1 LKIKEKRMNNANRLF
16 ISGIILVH
24 VFVCAATTPV
34 QLVTASSPVTGIT
47 PLTLGINLGHRNEQD
62 KSWVTYLKYLGV
74 NAARSFGLNAL
85 GSYATLQALVT
96 SAGGTWGH
104 ALDNTAVSDITSFY
118 AAVAALRAPHGHNPA
133 FQNTYAYP
141 VLWNLIESN
150 LNTTDYTSPSSA
162 LQGNPNDYIN
172 ELNKMGVPMLAVD
185 WLTCSNYAFST
196 SDHTQAIY
204 WGERWELYKHQY
216 ALSVWSYNRGIYVF
230 EFWNEPDLNAAC
242 INATTWPEHVVIRPL
257 AIRNAYADMNADV
270 ANGVLACPQY
280 FSSCPVTNLNIM
292 ASAYSQGSWNG
303 TGIFAE
309 QSALNRNLQFPAYL
323 GVKNT
328 SVSNYDSFSFHS
340 YGKTGQQLEQAGNF
354 FASEIPF
361 YHNPV
366 QIYVTEHQCHTNG
379 DWNALASNSD
389 VYFEA
394 AMLANQIQW
403 LSYASYNGYVF
414 KADWSPSAN
423 GGVTKSGVMTA
434 ENNMAPYPVGDVTLS
449 GEAVAMTSKHLFGAK
464 NLLTCALNYT
474 TYQGGFG
481 KCLVVKDPTVV
492 HIIFVNNAPQNTAAG
507 VVDQTVGVTG
517 TDLTVVYNWGGL
529 GVSTSSYAILHELS
543 SSGYMGE
550 ISAVVPTSSQ
560 TLTHFLPAFGIARV
574 AVPVN
579 AQTARTLTASD
590 DSYVTAGTASA
601 TAHGSE
607 TALKVGT
614 SITTDHSTTYAA
626 IVRFPLTGYETYA
639 QYANAAILQLTTQA
653 TTTAF
658 MNLTVY
664 GIASANAATFSEGTA
679 TWSSMSSFAL
689 NATANMATQVT
700 AIGQNFVTNVGTLID
715 VVGHI
720 TVRPTDAGVVKMVN
734 VTHYVNQAGRA
745 GATDV
750 AFIIVRKFRTSGIC
764 TNIAYDPGSAHPCTN
779 GNHAGATAP
788 DNLNGGASV
797 SFYSKEAGA
806 TNAPALEIITDSSV
820 VLPPPP
826 PSPPP
831 PTPPPP
837 NPPPPSPPPPTPP
850 PPTPPPPSPPPP
862 HPPPPNPPPPAPPP
876 PPSPPP
882 PHPPLADP
890 PPPSPP
896 PPHPPLADPP
906 PPSPPPPHPPLA
918 DPPPPSPPPPHPP
931 LADPPPPSPPPP
943 HTLSPSPPPP
953 SPPPPHTLPPS
964 PPPPSPPPPHTLPPS
979 PPPSLI
985 NSPHS
990 PPPPP
995 PHSCVAAGTCSPPP
1009 HLPPPSPPAS
1019 ISKAKNSMNSKTIVL
1034 IVGVGVAIQGAI
1046 AIAFLAVKAFHTKGL
1061 KQKNQFSMK
1070 GV

>member
-1 LKIKEKRMNNANRLF
+1 MKVVIRLF
-16 ISGIILVH
+16 VVVITLLH
-24 VFVCAATTPV
+24 VIVCTATTPV
-34 QLVTASSPVTGIT
+34 QLVTASSAVTGTT

-85 GSYATLQALVT
+85 GSYSTLQALVT
-96 SAGGTWGH
+96 SGGGTWGH
-104 ALDNTAVSDITSFY
+104 AMDNTAVSDLTSFY
-118 AAVAALRAPHGHNPA
+118 SAVAALRAPHGHNPA
-133 FQNTYAYP
+133 FQSTYTYP
-141 VLWNLIESN
+141 VLWNLIEEN
-150 LNTTDYTSPSSA
+150 LNTTDYSSPSSA

-216 ALSVWSYNRGIYVF
+216 ALAVWSYKRGIHVF

-242 INATTWPEHVVIRPL
+242 IDATSWPEHLVIRPL

-270 ANGVLACPQY
+270 SSGVLACPQY
-280 FSSCPVTNLNIM
+280 FPSCPVTNLNIM

-323 GVKNT
+323 GIKNS

-340 YGKTGQQLEQAGNF
+340 YGKTGQQLEQAANF

-379 DWNALASNSD
+379 AWNALASNSD

-394 AMLANQIQW
+394 SMLANQIQW
-403 LSYASYNGYVF
+403 LSYASFNGYVF

-481 KCLVVKDPTVV
+481 KCLVVQDPAVV
-492 HIIFVNNAPQNTAAG
+492 HIIFVNNAPQNTAAA
-507 VVDQTVGVTG
+507 DQTVGVTG

-543 SSGYMGE
+543 SAGYMGE

-574 AVPVN
+574 AVPLN

-590 DSYVTAGTASA
+590 DSYVAAGTASA
-601 TAHGSE
+601 TNHGSE
-607 TALKVGT
+607 TVLKVGT
-614 SITTDHSTTYAA
+614 SITTDHSTTYVA
-626 IVRFPLTGYETYA
+626 IIRFPLTGYETYA
-639 QYANAAILQLTTQA
+639 QYANAAILQLTPQT

-679 TWSSMSSFAL
+679 TWSSVSSFAL
-689 NATANMATQVT
+689 NATANMVHQIT
-700 AIGQNFVTNVGTLID
+700 AIGQNFVTNLGTLID

-720 TVRPTDAGVVKMVN
+720 TVRPTDAGVAKMVN
-734 VTHYVNQAGRA
+734 VTHYVNQAGRT
-745 GATDV
+745 GSTDV
-750 AFIIVRKFRTSGIC
+750 AFIVVRKFRTSGIC
-764 TNIAYDPGSAHPCTN
+764 TNTAYDSGSAYPCAN

-788 DNLNGGASV
+788 DGLNGGASV

-806 TNAPALEIITDSSV
+806 TNAPKLEIITDSSV
-820 VLPPPP
+820 VIPPPP

-837 NPPPPSPPPPTPP
+837 NPPPPNPPPPSPQPP
-850 PPTPPPPSPPPP
+850 HPPPPSPPPP
-862 HPPPPNPPPPAPPP
+862 PPHPP
-876 PPSPPP
+876 PPSPPSSSPP
-882 PHPPLADP
+882 PHP

-896 PPHPPLADPP
+896 SSSPPSPPHPPPPHPPPPLSSPPPHPP
-906 PPSPPPPHPPLA
+906 PPSPPLHALPPPSQLPPPHTPPPSPL
-918 DPPPPSPPPPHPP
+918 PQHPPPSPPP
-931 LADPPPPSPPPP
+931 
-943 HTLSPSPPPP
+943 
-953 SPPPPHTLPPS
+953 
-964 PPPPSPPPPHTLPPS
+964 
-979 PPPSLI
+979 
-985 NSPHS
+985 
-990 PPPPP
+990 
-995 PHSCVAAGTCSPPP
+995 HSCISAGTCSPPP
-1009 HLPPPSPPAS
+1009 HPPSQSEAN
-1019 ISKAKNSMNSKTIVL
+1019 NSTTARTIALV
-1034 IVGVGVAIQGAI
+1034 VGIAVAIQGAV
-1046 AIAFLAVKAFHTKGL
+1046 AIAFLAVKALYGKGL
-1061 KQKNQFSMK
+1061 KPKNQFSMK

>member
-1 LKIKEKRMNNANRLF
+1 MHAL
-16 ISGIILVH
+16 
-24 VFVCAATTPV
+24 VCAATTPV
-34 QLVTASSPVTGIT
+34 QLVTASSPVTGTT

-85 GSYATLQALVT
+85 GSYSTLQALVT
-96 SAGGTWGH
+96 SGGGTWGH

-133 FQNTYAYP
+133 FQTTYTYP

-150 LNTTDYTSPSSA
+150 LNTTDYSSPSSA

-216 ALSVWSYNRGIYVF
+216 ALAVWSYKRGIHVF

-242 INATTWPEHVVIRPL
+242 IDATSWPEHLVIRPL
-257 AIRNAYADMNADV
+257 AIRNAYTDMNADV
-270 ANGVLACPQY
+270 ASGVLACPQY
-280 FSSCPVTNLNIM
+280 FPSCPVTNLNIM

-328 SVSNYDSFSFHS
+328 SVLNYDSFSFHS
-340 YGKTGQQLEQAGNF
+340 YGKTGQQLEQAANF
-354 FASEIPF
+354 FATEIPF

-379 DWNALASNSD
+379 AWNALASNSD

-403 LSYASYNGYVF
+403 LSYASFNGYVF

-481 KCLVVKDPTVV
+481 KCLVVQDPAVV
-492 HIIFVNNAPQNTAAG
+492 HIIFVNNAPQNTAAA
-507 VVDQTVGVTG
+507 DQTVGVTG

-543 SSGYMGE
+543 SVGYMGE

-574 AVPVN
+574 AVPMN

-590 DSYVTAGTASA
+590 DSYVAAGTASA
-601 TAHGSE
+601 TNHGIE
-607 TALKVGT
+607 TVLKVGT

-626 IVRFPLTGYETYA
+626 IVRFPLTGYDIYA

-664 GIASANAATFSEGTA
+664 GIAAANAATFSEGTA
-679 TWSSMSSFAL
+679 TWSSVSSFAL
-689 NATANMATQVT
+689 NTSANMVHQITT
-700 AIGQNFVTNVGTLID
+700 IGQNFVTSLGTLID

-720 TVRPTDAGVVKMVN
+720 TVRPTDVGVVKMVN

-764 TNIAYDPGSAHPCTN
+764 TNTAYDPGSAHPCAN

-797 SFYSKEAGA
+797 SFYSKEAGS
-806 TNAPALEIITDSSV
+806 TNAPKLEIITDSSV

-831 PTPPPP
+831 PTPPSPPPPSPPPPPP
-837 NPPPPSPPPPTPP
+837 NPPPPSPPHPP
-850 PPTPPPPSPPPP
+850 PPV
-862 HPPPPNPPPPAPPP
+862 PPPPNPPPPSPPHPPPPPNALPPSPPHPPPPVPPPPNPP
-876 PPSPPP
+876 PPSPPHPPPPPNALPPSP
-882 PHPPLADP
+882 PHP

-896 PPHPPLADPP
+896 HPP
-906 PPSPPPPHPPLA
+906 PPSPPSTSPSLH
-918 DPPPPSPPPPHPP
+918 PPPPSPPSS
-931 LADPPPPSPPPP
+931 SPPPP
-943 HTLSPSPPPP
+943 HVPPP
-953 SPPPPHTLPPS
+953 SPIITLH
-964 PPPPSPPPPHTLPPS
+964 PPPPT
-979 PPPSLI
+979 PPPSS
-985 NSPHS
+985 SPSPSPQQH

-995 PHSCVAAGTCSPPP
+995 PHSCISAGTCSPPP
-1009 HLPPPSPPAS
+1009 HPPPPSPPPS
-1019 ISKAKNSMNSKTIVL
+1019 LSKAENSTLDPRTIALV
-1034 IVGVGVAIQGAI
+1034 VGIGVAIQGVI
-1046 AIAFLAVKAFHTKGL
+1046 AMAFLAVKAVYGKGL